1 MNKRELEK
9 LQKDYERTKFFSGCQ
24 KRMEKACQDYLLTQG
39 YYVTHL
45 RERKDVSID
54 DDIFDSIS
62 RDIDEYIKQIKFVK
76 DGVKI
81 TNTRKEK
88 MLSCVYAV
96 ENAIVREG
104 NNPHNIK
111 ELANKLDKNFLIQV
125 CLLLG
130 ILTLPIIP
138 ISAIF
143 LAIFYFQYVKRKK
156 IKEEIKVKSVRLLSK
171 LPLI

>member
-9 LQKDYERTKFFSGCQ
+9 FQKDCERAKFFSDYQ

-45 RERKDVSID
+45 KDRKDVNID
-54 DDIFDSIS
+54 EDIFGSIS
-62 RDIDEYIKQIKFVK
+62 PDIDEYIKQIKFVK

-81 TNTRKEK
+81 TTARKEK

-96 ENAIVREG
+96 ENAIIQES
-104 NNPHNIK
+104 NNPNNIK
-111 ELANKLDKNFLIQV
+111 ELANKLDKNFLILF
-125 CLLLG
+125 CLLAG
-130 ILTLPIIP
+130 VLTLPIIP
-138 ISAIF
+138 VSMIF

-156 IKEEIKVKSVRLLSK
+156 IKEEIKAKSIKLLSK
-171 LPLI
+171 LPMI